1 MQHQHR
7 WSAGTPGFSVEDVEA
22 IDIDGAISWR
32 SHVVTPLVSTGGFA
46 HLNRNKRNL
55 AKAELWDERRY
66 SCGRLVQ
73 QALFEFL
80 SFDLA

>member
-1 MQHQHR
+1 MQQQHR

-22 IDIDGAISWR
+22 VDIDGAISWR
-32 SHVVTPLVSTGGFA
+32 SHGVTPLFKTVASPVLIRTNGT
-46 HLNRNKRNL
+46 L
-55 AKAELWDERRY
+55 AKPELWHGRRY